1 MQQHTHTH
9 TRRRQDMTRLR
20 SRPQQQSQQCCRC
33 CEQTMPSTAFLKLS
47 ISACRS
53 FEPVPLVHGFR
64 ANKIDAI
71 PYINTFNRSR
81 TDLTREWHCRTDK
94 NCTHASRGRR
104 MAREARMTATRSSG
118 KRLRHDH
125 NHLSPAPSI
134 ITIVIINSTT
144 PPPSALLLSES
155 SESSRLQE
163 PPQQEGCIG
172 LAVQVV
178 EMVALHLEHLRRVP
192 ASFRV

>member
-1 MQQHTHTH
+1 
-9 TRRRQDMTRLR
+9 MTRLR

-53 FEPVPLVHGFR
+53 FEPVLLVHGFR
-64 ANKIDAI
+64 AKKIDAI

-104 MAREARMTATRSSG
+104 MAREARMTATRSCGETSSP
-118 KRLRHDH
+118 RSQSFVPSTIRHYDRH
-125 NHLSPAPSI
+125 YKQHHTATISTVVVRIIRIIATARTATARGVHRACSPSRRDGGPS
-134 ITIVIINSTT
+134 
-144 PPPSALLLSES
+144 P
-155 SESSRLQE
+155 
-163 PPQQEGCIG
+163 
-172 LAVQVV
+172 
-178 EMVALHLEHLRRVP
+178 
-192 ASFRV
+192 